1 MDYKTGLSQK
11 MFTSNYLVT
20 TNISEAKLPVYSGQ
34 MSGGRACNTRTMRR
48 LVGPRGTIAV
58 NNAYDLC
65 NKRLLHAQ
73 PAPRNSMLR
82 NRSASEHRQRTCVPG
97 YAISGAA
104 CTADVT
110 CIRACHYARR
120 ATRYTISEL
129 HRYFRWCRSIYR
141 LQLRTAVINTMYRE
155 YRRSAND
162 IIMKWHVKNRYW
174 SCLVRCFDT

>member
-1 MDYKTGLSQK
+1 MNQFLSWFIITFLHFFFREMNYKISSWQK
-11 MFTSNYLVT
+11 IFASSNHLVT
-20 TNISEAKLPVYSGQ
+20 TSISEAKLSVYSGQ
-34 MSGGRACNTRTMRR
+34 MSGGRACDERTMRR

-58 NNAYDLC
+58 NNACDLC

-82 NRSASEHRQRTCVPG
+82 NRSASEHRQRTCVLPG

-120 ATRYTISEL
+120 ATRYRSCIAIFVDAA
-129 HRYFRWCRSIYR
+129 RYTDYSFGQPS
-141 LQLRTAVINTMYRE
+141 
-155 YRRSAND
+155 
-162 IIMKWHVKNRYW
+162 
-174 SCLVRCFDT
+174 